1 MKKKSVLAVVLS
13 LCLVAVVAI
22 GATLALLSDKTNTVT
37 NRFTVSQKGIDID
50 LKEPAWDGIDFG
62 AVEAENPDDPA
73 LGINLAEDIVPGRE
87 IPKDPTVK
95 NTGNH
100 DAWVAIELEYLK
112 EGAAAAFADIAVQ
125 ADINFDTINWTE
137 KTGSNKTVFYYN
149 VPLAVDAETKTALFD
164 TVTINEELE
173 EVFAF
178 DIKITAYAVQA
189 EGVADLAA
197 AQTQLD
203 ALIAAN

>member
-62 AVEAENPDDPA
+62 AAEAENPDDPA
-73 LGINLAEDIVPGRE
+73 LGINLAADIVPGRE

-112 EGAAAAFADIAVQ
+112 EGAAAAFADIAAQ
-125 ADINFDTINWTE
+125 ADINFDATNWTE
-137 KTGSNKTVFYYN
+137 KAGSNKTQ
-149 VPLAVDAETKTALFD
+149 TALFD

-197 AQTQLD
+197 AQTELD